1 MERGQWGYILMEF
14 GLKRWKGGCSLVFR
28 TSGWF
33 VEARTEGLYSGSRVG
48 VLHIAGV
55 RALARSV
62 V

>member
-1 MERGQWGYILMEF
+1 MRLYFNGSRSEALEGRVLLI
-14 GLKRWKGGCSLVFR
+14 FR